1 MMIMRPRSLRKN
13 SVILK
18 RTWWNIPGML
28 PSHSGMRRQAY
39 LKCRWHLDRQRL
51 GMDLVSLP
59 KEHRFAR
66 CSLIDRKAWRQSGIL
81 EEHFNGGHNNHK
93 NKVRIETIAS
103 YLSADYFVSSPI
115 ISLVTLYK
123 QEWTCEITPSN
134 WIIHP
139 IGLSRMC
146 QFSLLIQ
153 SWSQNEDC
161 GQMSA
166 SHLPSGLGF
175 YPVNLVSGEYVVGS

>member
-1 MMIMRPRSLRKN
+1 
-13 SVILK
+13 
-18 RTWWNIPGML
+18 ML
-28 PSHSGMRRQAY
+28 PSHSGMRRQAS
-39 LKCRWHLDRQRL
+39 LKCRWHLGRQRL

-59 KEHRFAR
+59 KEHRAKR
-66 CSLIDRKAWRQSGIL
+66 CSLFDRKTWRQSGIL
-81 EEHFNGGHNNHK
+81 EEHFNGGHNDHK
-93 NKVRIETIAS
+93 NKVRIEAIAS
-103 YLSADYFVSSPI
+103 CLSADYFVSSPI
-115 ISLVTLYK
+115 TSLIPLCTLRAAWK
-123 QEWTCEITPSN
+123 TQEWTREIAPSN

-161 GQMSA
+161 GEMSA
-166 SHLPSGLGF
+166 WHLSSGLGF